1 MTIPTTAWI
10 HSQWQATTIAAI
22 GAVVVV
28 LVAQRATARMG
39 MWPYALFSLPGT
51 LAHELA
57 HFITAALL
65 LARPRF
71 PRVSPVRTE
80 YGWRLGSVTFNAG
93 MLRAVPI
100 AMAPLALLPLGLYWT
115 SEWLS
120 SSSGWRFWVH
130 AWAAAT
136 ILNGS
141 LPSRADFKL
150 TLPALLL
157 AVALSAGVFVL
168 SKQ

>member
-1 MTIPTTAWI
+1 MTIPAAAWI
-10 HSQWQATTIAAI
+10 HSQWQATTMAAIAAV
-22 GAVVVV
+22 AVM
-28 LVAQRATARMG
+28 LVSQRATARMG

-71 PRVSPVRTE
+71 PQVWPVRTGD
-80 YGWRLGSVTFNAG
+80 GWRLGSVTFSAG

-100 AMAPLALLPLGLYWT
+100 AMAPLALLPISLYWS
-115 SEWLS
+115 SEWVS
-120 SSSGWRFWVH
+120 SSTGWQFWAH

-150 TLPALLL
+150 ALPALLL
-157 AVALSAGVFVL
+157 AVVLSAGAFVL
-168 SKQ
+168 LKQ